1 MQPPRHRQRMLGMR
15 QLHPERDSA
24 VTSDVTERLRRGD
37 EAALEVVYATH
48 GASVRAYVSRFVPS
62 GDVDDVVQQTFIE
75 LWRSH
80 DRVDPGR
87 PLIGFVLGIARRRSI
102 DHLRRRR
109 HDVVDVTTVRD
120 LVGERG
126 DEVLNQMIWA
136 SQVRAGLDQL
146 PEEQREA
153 LVLSYFHDLTQAEI
167 AAQLAVPLGTVKAR
181 MARGMQKLASLID
194 EGVLT

>member
-1 MQPPRHRQRMLGMR
+1 M
-15 QLHPERDSA
+15 
-24 VTSDVTERLRRGD
+24 
-37 EAALEVVYATH
+37 
-48 GASVRAYVSRFVPS
+48 
-62 GDVDDVVQQTFIE
+62 
-75 LWRSH
+75 
-80 DRVDPGR
+80 
-87 PLIGFVLGIARRRSI
+87 LGIARRRSI
-102 DHLRRRR
+102 DHLRRR